1 MRCAHPGTANQSL
14 PEITM
19 RQSFYRAAM
28 LGAALLLPFAAS
40 AATSAPVGTG
50 VTTMNMVSQ
59 LPGFLK
65 KLDTLRGKALSA
77 TEKAGVTDVVTLG
90 SSTLNDIQA
99 KFVSGVA
106 KATGVDGGTLGGILP
121 PATRAVAGTDL
132 VNSIQDKLGKRLGFL
147 QSNGV
152 KAANAL
158 RNNSLDG
165 LKSSLAAGISRKTGV
180 DPQMI
185 TGLLPLLGF

>member
-1 MRCAHPGTANQSL
+1 
-14 PEITM
+14 M

-28 LGAALLLPFAAS
+28 LGVALLLPFAAG

-59 LPGFLK
+59 LPAFVK
-65 KLDTLRGKALSA
+65 KLDTLRGKALST
-77 TEKAGVTDVVTLG
+77 TEKAGVTDVVTQG

-99 KFVSGVA
+99 KFISGVA
-106 KATGVDGGTLGGILP
+106 KATGVDGGTLGAILP

-165 LKSSLAAGISRKTGV
+165 LKSSLAEGISRKTGV

-185 TGLLPLLGF
+185 TGLLPVLGF